1 MKAGA
6 VPSLFALPGKP
17 HGLPRSGFFLFSA
30 IKFNK
35 NMYSSAYGRTEH
47 VFYKE
52 GLIFC
57 WNNRQV
63 YDNGQSIAKLRPE
76 GKRTFSV
83 LRYQD
88 CSCVVQPIV
97 TE

>member
-57 WNNRQV
+57 WNNRRV
-63 YDNGQSIAKLRPE
+63 YDNGQFMPKLHPE
-76 GKRTFSV
+76 EGSV
-83 LRYQD
+83 LFPPLDNGTALVLYSR
-88 CSCVVQPIV
+88 
-97 TE
+97 